1 MPAMVPLRWFVV
13 AVVVAAVFL
22 AFALWKIA
30 EERRLRE
37 RTAQDRRRAQAL
49 REEAERQLAGAAAE
63 AQRRGNIAAQEQW
76 QAALNKTAAERDRAV
91 EALAAE
97 REVFRLREEA
107 LIRALNAE
115 SAKSMA
121 LNVDG
126 ATIEIEQARTG
137 LTGHT
142 ERTGPLAG
150 PPGAG

>member
-1 MPAMVPLRWFVV
+1 MVPFRWFVIAVVV
-13 AVVVAAVFL
+13 AVVLL
-22 AFALWKIA
+22 AFALWKHV
-30 EERRLRE
+30 EERRLRG
-37 RTAQDRRRAQAL
+37 RAAQDRRQAQAL

-107 LIRALNAE
+107 LVRALNAE
-115 SAKSMA
+115 AAKSMA
-121 LNVDG
+121 LEG

-137 LTGHT
+137 LTG
-142 ERTGPLAG
+142 RTGPLAG